1 MQTKLYVGLDLHL
14 SACPAQAGS
23 NNTPVCVQHAQA
35 DMSVLWT
42 ARNEEC

>member
-1 MQTKLYVGLDLHL
+1 MQTKLYVGLDLH
-14 SACPAQAGS
+14 S